1 MILFYNLI
9 YITLIT
15 LTILFI
21 INKLLNIKDQRFKII
36 SYLVIISSILINFI
50 FLNPNQ
56 SDYSE
61 NYLRLIVILALIV
74 FIIILY
80 KMIFK
85 KTLKDIINNKKTTF
99 NNTEINHNYHT
110 NIETLDNSNTFNTSL
125 TNNHLEQNNIVNN
138 IEIGENSIQTNNQ
151 DIFSFKNLNESEIM
165 KLFDSNINNIHEDS
179 KDDFLQFL
187 RGFIP
192 ENKIIWKG
200 TSGKG
205 ETNITYT
212 GIFILLKNILNL
224 PTEKLEK
231 DDRKKLIEF
240 IIKTFKKYNNDTED
254 YCNEIP
260 FDSLNGAYGSFNFM
274 KYSNFYSN

>member
-9 YITLIT
+9 YIMLIT

-85 KTLKDIINNKKTTF
+85 KNLKDIINNKKTTF

-110 NIETLDNSNTFNTSL
+110 NIETLDNSNTFNTSQ
-125 TNNHLEQNNIVNN
+125 TNNHLEQNNIVTNIHSKQSSQKKEKVDVMNSSENTNIKLSEEQLRKVYFFFIDNELLADYDLEFINFKDLFLKEQIRLKADVPTLRQLYNNLKIQKNIKFNN
-138 IEIGENSIQTNNQ
+138 ITNDFLIYFINSNDDQIYDYKQFTK
-151 DIFSFKNLNESEIM
+151 DPKPTSGLNEEIK
-165 KLFDSNINNIHEDS
+165 KLF
-179 KDDFLQFL
+179 KDF
-187 RGFIP
+187 
-192 ENKIIWKG
+192 
-200 TSGKG
+200 
-205 ETNITYT
+205 
-212 GIFILLKNILNL
+212 
-224 PTEKLEK
+224 
-231 DDRKKLIEF
+231 
-240 IIKTFKKYNNDTED
+240 
-254 YCNEIP
+254 
-260 FDSLNGAYGSFNFM
+260 
-274 KYSNFYSN
+274 